1 LVNMKFIVYCMEV
14 YRNAKNISG
23 KEVYDTF
30 SNYGVI
36 DFIDEFYD
44 ILHSTGNKDIIWQ
57 IDEYIKHR
65 SSQSVHY
72 NSERN

>member
-1 LVNMKFIVYCMEV
+1 MEI

-30 SNYGVI
+30 SNCGVI

-44 ILHSTGNKDIIWQ
+44 VLHSTGNKDIIWQ
-57 IDEYIKHR
+57 IDEYILFNR
-65 SSQSVHY
+65 
-72 NSERN
+72 